1 MTTPD
6 NVYGSSQTPPLYGD
20 PSYGYG
26 APAPAGAPVPVSGP
40 GVAPPSSKRNKI
52 IIGITIALAALI
64 ALGVIGST
72 IYKVVSAPA
81 STLGVISIDGTI
93 GSDGG
98 ANTPEGLRVL
108 LNQAEHDPS
117 IDAVV
122 LRIDSGGGA
131 AAAGEEMAAYVKE
144 FSKPIVVS
152 TGSTNAS
159 AAYLISSQTDWIVA
173 NQASSV
179 GAIGTVMQLIDYS
192 GLLTTLGV
200 EVTNIASAESKDS
213 SYGTRPLTPE
223 EIAYYQDLVN
233 QINETFISSVA
244 EGRGLDIEQVRK
256 LATGMPFTGLDGL
269 ENGLV
274 DEVGTFEDACNKAAS
289 LVGAS
294 SYSLQ
299 SLSNSNDW
307 SILDLFA
314 KTDSSVGALTK
325 NGGTP
330 YATQSI
336 AQ

>member
-6 NVYGSSQTPPLYGD
+6 KGYPSSPPSSYD
-20 PSYGYG
+20 SVPPYGYG
-26 APAPAGAPVPVSGP
+26 APVPVGAPYSATSPNARP
-40 GVAPPSSKRNKI
+40 NAKRNKI
-52 IIGITIALAALI
+52 IVIVTIVVAVLI
-64 ALGVIGST
+64 ALGVIGSAV
-72 IYKVVSAPA
+72 YKALSAPA
-81 STLGVISIDGTI
+81 STLGVITLDGTI

-98 ANTPEGLRVL
+98 ANTPEGLRSL
-108 LNQAEHDPS
+108 LQQAEHDPS

-122 LRIDSGGGA
+122 LRVDSGGGA
-131 AAAGEEMAAYVKE
+131 AAAGEEMATYVKD

-233 QINETFISSVA
+233 QINETFITSVS
-244 EGRGLDIEQVRK
+244 EGRDMPVEEVRK

-274 DEVGTFEDACNKAAS
+274 DEIGTFEDACNKAAS

-294 SYSLQ
+294 SYSIQ

>member
-1 MTTPD
+1 
-6 NVYGSSQTPPLYGD
+6 
-20 PSYGYG
+20 
-26 APAPAGAPVPVSGP
+26 
-40 GVAPPSSKRNKI
+40 
-52 IIGITIALAALI
+52 
-64 ALGVIGST
+64 
-72 IYKVVSAPA
+72 
-81 STLGVISIDGTI
+81 
-93 GSDGG
+93 
-98 ANTPEGLRVL
+98 
-108 LNQAEHDPS
+108 
-117 IDAVV
+117 
-122 LRIDSGGGA
+122 
-131 AAAGEEMAAYVKE
+131 MATYVKD

-233 QINETFISSVA
+233 QINETFITSVS
-244 EGRGLDIEQVRK
+244 EGRDMPVEEVRK

-274 DEVGTFEDACNKAAS
+274 DEIGTFEDACNKAAS

-294 SYSLQ
+294 SYSIQ